1 MTLLHLDASIL
12 PGDHSVSRALSAA
25 TVDHLLGLDPGLAVT
40 YRDLVADPLPHM
52 TPSNLPPDHPLSQP
66 GDEAARAVSATVLE
80 EFLAADIVVIG
91 APMYNFTV
99 PGQLKA
105 WVDRILVPGRTF
117 SYGPDGVKGLAGGK
131 RVVIV
136 LSRGGFYG
144 ADTPY
149 AAAEHVGTWLRT
161 VLAFV
166 GIGAPDIVV
175 AEGVSRGDD
184 MRAAA
189 LAAARQAIAAL
200 PAA

>member
-12 PGDHSVSRALSAA
+12 PAGQSVSRALSAA
-25 TVDHLLGLDPGLAVT
+25 AVDHLLGLNPDLTVT
-40 YRDLVADPLPHM
+40 RRDLVADPLPHM
-52 TPSNLPPDHPLSQP
+52 TSANLPPDHPGSQP

-91 APMYNFTV
+91 VPMYNFTV

-105 WVDRILVPGRTF
+105 WIDRILVPGRTF
-117 SYGPDGVKGLAGGK
+117 SYGPDGVQGLAGGK

-136 LSRGGFYG
+136 LSRGGLYG

-149 AAAEHVGTWLRT
+149 AAAEHVGTYLRT
-161 VLAFV
+161 VLGFI
-166 GIGAPDIVV
+166 GIGAPEIVV
-175 AEGVSRGDD
+175 AEGVARGDD

-189 LAAARQAIAAL
+189 LADARQAIAAL